1 MILLI
6 LSTLLYI
13 FLALVLQWAI
23 YRRFSLVT
31 FALIFFLVVF
41 SLNVFIFEILGLL
54 HLLDSI
60 PFFFLLQVIF
70 CSIAGFFLLRKTG
83 FQISDLFSGLS
94 EQVKKLHGIDFV
106 LLGIMTLILGGFFA
120 VGISTPPNNTDSL
133 AVHLPRIY
141 YWLQHG
147 SFENWP
153 ATNKNQLYYP
163 IVANIQGMWLFLL
176 AGKETLFFLVSWSSL
191 GVILVS
197 TYAIARTLKFNI
209 TSSLVSALVILSFPV
224 ALLQTYSFQGDLTV
238 AALVM
243 CSIYLIF
250 SYLTSKKLPELIGAM
265 LAFTLALGTKQT
277 AFFMLPIFAGFV
289 IYLLFT
295 KQIPKTDWTYLWL
308 FPLFF
313 LIFTS
318 SRYFQNLQTNGTIF
332 GVKNVLGSQSL
343 ALSDIFLKVQYNLPR
358 YFYQFIGFDGVFKPV
373 AEQLIAVKAS
383 AFENISSLLGIN
395 LQAPFYLS
403 GGATFEYLGVPGL
416 TEDTSWFGPLCFIM
430 LPLGL
435 ITSLFRKGKRFHQ
448 YLVFALLTGIGYLIF
463 ILLQR
468 SGWTPNQG
476 RYFLLGILPFVPLFA
491 SVIPRWR
498 KVEVITTSIISFLV
512 IVLAGTTLLFNDS
525 KPVVTYT
532 TVVNWR
538 YQVNA
543 RIPRDSGLHTLENRI
558 LNRLIIYVA
567 DFSPYRQLFIGDDYY
582 HQLYFSH
589 ATQIENINFFNSYIS
604 PNVPVSIHISS
615 SIDEYAFFGINKTRD
630 LYPVKNISEV
640 QPGSFFL
647 IRNDLIRNDL
657 TQMTKLG
664 SNNVYSLYFIK

>member
-1 MILLI
+1 
-6 LSTLLYI
+6 
-13 FLALVLQWAI
+13 
-23 YRRFSLVT
+23 
-31 FALIFFLVVF
+31 VV
-41 SLNVFIFEILGLL
+41 IFEILGLL

-60 PFFFLLQVIF
+60 PLFFLLQVIF
-70 CSIAGFFLLRKTG
+70 CSIAGFFFIRKTG

-153 ATNKNQLYYP
+153 ATNLAQLFYP
-163 IVANIQGMWLFLL
+163 INGNIQGMWLFLL
-176 AGKETLFFLVSWSSL
+176 SGKETLFFLVSWSSL

-243 CSIYLIF
+243 FSIYLFF
-250 SYLTSKKLPELIGAM
+250 SYLATKRKFELIAAM
-265 LAFTLALGTKQT
+265 IAFALALGTKQS
-277 AFFMLPIFAGFV
+277 AFFTLPIFGGVV

-295 KQIPKTDWTYLWL
+295 KQIPKTDWAYLGL

-313 LIFTS
+313 LIFAS
-318 SRYFQNLQTNGTIF
+318 CRYFQNLQTNGTIF

-343 ALSDIFLKVQYNLPR
+343 VLSDIFLKVQYNLPR
-358 YFYQFIGFDGVFKPV
+358 YFYQFISFDGVFKPV

-383 AFENISSLLGIN
+383 VFEKISALLGTN
-395 LQAPFYLS
+395 LQTSIFLS

-435 ITSLFRKGKRFHQ
+435 IASLFRKEKRVNQ
-448 YLVFALLTGIGYLIF
+448 YLIFALLTGIGYLIF
-463 ILLQR
+463 ILVQR

-476 RYFLLGILPFVPLFA
+476 RYFLLGILPLIPLFA
-491 SVIPRWR
+491 SVIPRRR
-498 KVEVITTSIISFLV
+498 KVEAITTSIISFFV

-543 RIPRDSGLHTLENRI
+543 KIPKDSALHTLENRI
-558 LNRLIIYVA
+558 LNRLIIYFA
-567 DFSPYRQLFIGDDYY
+567 DFSPYRKLFIGADYY
-582 HQLYFSH
+582 QQLYFSN
-589 ATQIENINFFNSYIS
+589 ASQIKNIEFFNSYIS
-604 PNVPVSIHISS
+604 QNVPVSIHISS
-615 SIDEYAFFGINKTRD
+615 SIDEYAFFGKDKTRN
-630 LYPVKNISEV
+630 LYPVNNISEV
-640 QPGSFFL
+640 QPGSFLL
-647 IRNDLIRNDL
+647 IRNNSVSNELSQL
-657 TQMTKLG
+657 TKLG
-664 SNNVYSLYFIK
+664 SNNDYSIYFKK